1 MSRLQKVIR
10 SRQEEGKKAF
20 VAYITA
26 GDPSLKET
34 MNLAQALAQS
44 GVDIIELG
52 VPFSDPLADGPTNQR
67 AAERALA
74 SGTSLQK
81 ILDEVMEFRKKNDHT
96 PIVIFSYLNPIYRM
110 GFENFA
116 QRAQAVGAD
125 GVLIVDFPP
134 EEADA
139 YRRTMQASG
148 LDTVFLAS
156 PTSDEKRLQHVDDKS
171 SGFVYYV
178 SRTGVTGMQSELSQS
193 LGQEMTLVKRFVK
206 KPVMVGFGISNPEQA
221 VAAAKLGDGIIIGSA
236 IVKVIEEGADANARL
251 QGVRQ
256 FASGIRAALDRAF
269 SS

>member
-10 SRQEEGKKAF
+10 DRQKEGKKSF

-26 GDPSLKET
+26 GDPNLSET
-34 MNLAQALAQS
+34 MNLAQALSES

-81 ILDEVMEFRKKNDHT
+81 ILDAVTQFRKHNDTT
-96 PIVIFSYLNPIYRM
+96 PLVIFSYLNPIYRM

-116 QRAQAVGAD
+116 QKAEAAGAD
-125 GVLIVDFPP
+125 GILIVDFPP

-139 YRRTMQASG
+139 YRHTMHSAG

-156 PTSDEKRLQHVDDKS
+156 PTSDEKRLQHVDEQS

-178 SRTGVTGMQSELSQS
+178 SRTGVTGMQSQLSQS
-193 LGQEMTLVKRFVK
+193 LGQEMGLVKRFVK
-206 KPVMVGFGISNPEQA
+206 KPVMVGFGISNPDQA
-221 VAAAKLGDGIIIGSA
+221 VAAAQLGDGIIIGSA
-236 IVKVIEEGADANARL
+236 IVKIIEDAADAQTRL
-251 QGVRQ
+251 IGVRQ
-256 FASGIRAALDRAF
+256 FAKGIRAALDRAF
-269 SS
+269 PA

>member
-10 SRQEEGKKAF
+10 ERQQEGRKAF

-26 GDPSLKET
+26 GDPNLAET
-34 MNLAQALAQS
+34 MQLTQALADS

-81 ILDEVMEFRKKNDHT
+81 ILDQVTVFRKQNDKT
-96 PIVIFSYLNPIYRM
+96 PIVLFSYLNPIYRM

-116 QRAQAVGAD
+116 NKAGSAGVD
-125 GVLIVDFPP
+125 GILIVDFPP

-139 YRRTMQASG
+139 YRRSMQGAG

-156 PTSDEKRLQHVDDKS
+156 PTSDEKRLQHVDENS

-178 SRTGVTGMQSELSQS
+178 SRTGVTGMQSQLSQS
-193 LGQEMTLVKRFVK
+193 LGQEMGLVKRFVK

-221 VAAAKLGDGIIIGSA
+221 VAAAQLGDGIIIGSA
-236 IVKVIEEGADANARL
+236 IVKIIEDGADTHARL

>member
-10 SRQEEGKKAF
+10 ERHEEGKKTF

-26 GDPSLKET
+26 GDPNLAET
-34 MNLAQALAQS
+34 MTITQALATS

-74 SGTSLQK
+74 AGTSLQK
-81 ILDEVMEFRKKNDHT
+81 ILDEVAVFRKSNDKT

-116 QRAQAVGAD
+116 SKAKAAGAD

-139 YRRTMQASG
+139 YRRTMQAAG

-156 PTSDEKRLQHVDDKS
+156 PTSDDKRLQHVDEQS

-178 SRTGVTGMQSELSQS
+178 SRTGVTGMQSQLSQS
-193 LGQEMTLVKRFVK
+193 LDQEMGLVKKLVK
-206 KPVMVGFGISNPEQA
+206 KPVMVGFGISNAEQA
-221 VAAAKLGDGIIIGSA
+221 VAAARLGDGIIIGSA
-236 IVKVIEEGADANARL
+236 IVRIIEEATDANARL
-251 QGVRQ
+251 KGVRE
-256 FASGIRAALDRAF
+256 FASSIRAALDENFHA
-269 SS
+269 